1 MANLADCAV
10 AIAKS
15 DLDKM
20 DGAITKV
27 ENDGRDKY
35 EYATKQKYKQENSD
49 DVYTLYTHHAEDS
62 VYRLR
67 KNGEMIIE
75 CNEWKP
81 VQEKIEELNL
91 QQDWGS
97 TKVLADNFT
106 TNGWRVDWRKLDA
119 YSYDY
124 TPYIAEYDDHVTIYF
139 GGRWDFPSSLE
150 NKLNE
155 YGVSWQGAG
164 CEDGCDWEYDE
175 FGNSDFGL
183 RIRKEKSDY
192 VDDDGTEYWNRYV
205 YDSSNRRDDE

>member
-15 DLDKM
+15 DLGKM

-27 ENDGRDKY
+27 SNDGRDKY
-35 EYATKQKYKQENSD
+35 EYASRQKYTQENSD
-49 DVYTLYTHHAEDS
+49 DVYTLYSYNAEES

-75 CNEWKP
+75 SNEWKP
-81 VQEKIEELNL
+81 VQEKIKELNL
-91 QQDWGS
+91 RQDWNS
-97 TKVLADNFT
+97 MKVLADNFT
-106 TNGWRVDWRKLDA
+106 SNGWRVDWLKLDTF
-119 YSYDY
+119 SYDY
-124 TPYIAEYDDHVTIYF
+124 TPYVHEYDDHITIYF
-139 GGRWDFPSSLE
+139 GAKWSFPSSLE
-150 NKLNE
+150 DRLYG

-183 RIRKEKSDY
+183 RIGKEKREY

-205 YDSSNRRDDE
+205 YDTSE